1 MDPITLDTYRQ
12 RLLHQRQEIF
22 NRIYGIEEVLHQLDT
37 AQDIERTD
45 RIQAE
50 VPAEVLT
57 QLDEQGRQEIEDI
70 EAALTRLEHGTY
82 GRCET
87 CAAAIPAAR
96 LDAFPRARRCIQCQE
111 AFERRMS

>member
-12 RLLHQRQEIF
+12 RLLSQRQEIC
-22 NRIYGIEEVLHQLDT
+22 NRIYGIEDVLHQLDT
-37 AQDIERTD
+37 AQEVERTD
-45 RIQAE
+45 RVQAG

-57 QLDEQGRQEIEDI
+57 QLDEQSRQEMEDI
-70 EAALTRLEHGTY
+70 EAALARLEDGTY

-87 CAAAIPAAR
+87 CEAAIPAAR
-96 LDAFPRARRCIQCQE
+96 LDAFPRARRCIPCQE